1 MRISFK
7 ILFILTLCAFTTNSQ
22 TDSVLVKIGN
32 NTITAREFKERF
44 ELTPQIYKKGVGGLE
59 KLKSDLLY
67 SMIAEKLWALET
79 ENLKLDSNQI
89 MNTTFKALEK
99 MFIRDALYR
108 FEVKNKV
115 TVNHDEILEEAN
127 KYITGLILDPLFAE
141 DSTNIFKLYNN
152 LLEGTSF
159 DSIKGLTGSDLPNVE
174 VESGDLEESFEEA
187 VFKLKLNEFTPP
199 LKSNSGWFIFRLSGT
214 FPSQRSGEQFSSLLK
229 EAEKNLNEKKA
240 DQLSREL
247 YKQLI
252 SGKRIETDGNLFWNI
267 SDKISAILTEK
278 KIKDSIADDSPVI
291 LEGADIIRIES
302 EFGSDTL
309 NMPFIH
315 FDEQPLS
322 TKEFLRYFIFEG
334 FYSAQVE
341 PDIIAAKLNSRV
353 KRTIELEL
361 FAREGYKR
369 GLQNLPDVKH
379 SLDMWKNNYLASI
392 FRANILSPIEVEEN
406 ELYDFYTELTEQKNY
421 SATEVNILEILTDSL
436 EVVESIL
443 NKLNQGSDF
452 RELARQHTKR
462 VWTRENGGEF
472 GFFPVTIY
480 GEIGR
485 AAANMEIGEIYG
497 PIKLPEG
504 YSIFKLI
511 DKRTNEHY
519 FDQPFEESKEKLAR
533 QLKVKKLND
542 FLTEYTIKLA
552 NEHGV
557 TINENLFNKLEV
569 QKLDMYVIRYLGFGG
584 RVTAVPLTYSFSEWF
599 ELWRQ
604 QEKDIP

>member
-1 MRISFK
+1 MRLIVK
-7 ILFILTLCAFTTNSQ
+7 IIVIASIGIFSARSQ
-22 TDSVLVKIGN
+22 SDSVLVKIGN
-32 NTITAREFKERF
+32 STITAQEFKEKF
-44 ELTPQIYKKGVGGLE
+44 ELTPQVYKKGAGGFE
-59 KLKSDLLY
+59 KLKSDLLH

-79 ENLKLDSNQI
+79 ENLRLDSNKI

-108 FEVKNKV
+108 LEVKNKV
-115 TVNHDEILEEAN
+115 EMTNDEILAEAG
-127 KYITGLILDPLFAE
+127 KYTTGLILEPIFAE
-141 DSTNIFKLYNN
+141 DSIKIFELYEN
-152 LLEGTSF
+152 LSSGASF
-159 DSIKGLTGSDLPNVE
+159 DTIKVLSGSILPSLQVE
-174 VESGDLEESFEEA
+174 TGDLEEAFEET
-187 VFKLKLNEFTPP
+187 VFNLKLNEFTQP
-199 LKSNSGWFIFRLSGT
+199 LKSTTGWFIFRLSGT
-214 FPSQRSGEQFSSLLK
+214 FPSRKSGDQFSSLLK
-229 EAEKNLNEKKA
+229 EAEKNLYEKKA

-252 SGKRIETDGNLFWNI
+252 SGKSIETDGALFWAI
-267 SDKISAILTEK
+267 SDKISTILSEK

-322 TKEFLRYFIFEG
+322 AKEFLRYFIFDG

-341 PDIIAAKLNSRV
+341 PEIIAAKLNARV
-353 KRTIELEL
+353 KRLIELEL

-379 SLDMWKNNYLASI
+379 SLEMWKDNYLASI
-392 FRANILSPIEVEEN
+392 FRANILPSIEVKED
-406 ELYDFYTELTEQKNY
+406 ELYDYYSELKEQKNY
-421 SATEVNILEILTDSL
+421 SAAEVNILEILTDSL
-436 EVVESIL
+436 EVVEYVL
-443 NKLNQGSDF
+443 NKLSEGADF
-452 RELARQHTKR
+452 RELAKQHTKR
-462 VWTRENGGEF
+462 IWTRENGGEF

-485 AAANMEIGEIYG
+485 AASNMEIGEVYG
-497 PIKLPEG
+497 PISLPEG

-519 FDQPFEESKEKLAR
+519 FDQPFEESKEKLSA
-533 QLKVKKLND
+533 QLKAKKLND
-542 FLTEYTIKLA
+542 FLTDYTVKLA
-552 NEHGV
+552 NRHAV

-569 QKLDMYVIRYLGFGG
+569 KKLDMYVIRYMGFGG
-584 RVTAVPLTYSFSEWF
+584 RITAVPLTYPFSDWF